1 MKDGVGGVDQR
12 VIVVIAKAETLAGE
26 VAAKDAHA
34 GVQVFQK
41 FGEGK
46 MELQRLPEALA
57 GFLLGLSA
65 DEEIQAIRVAGE
77 ETRREVAAEVSGG
90 TCQKNCHRR

>member
-34 GVQVFQK
+34 QVFQK